1 MADLHMVHPGPLPA
15 RVRQSRDPAVRLRA
29 ADVADAPA
37 LGSLLQES
45 FPDWG
50 WTTER
55 ARAELIDGPSIRR
68 VWLAHRGDA
77 VIGTASERIVE
88 KDGSKQGEVFWV
100 GVSPASRGLGVGALV
115 TSAVLAGFAE
125 AGLSR
130 ALLDTQDD
138 KAVAIGMYLQFGF
151 IPSPRSEAEEVMWS
165 QLVSAITSRRD
176 RPSGQASA
184 ASGQAAAGAGP
195 GAA

>member
-1 MADLHMVHPGPLPA
+1 MADLHMVHPGPLPT
-15 RVRQSRDPAVRLRA
+15 RVRQSRDPAVRLRPAGGTDA
-29 ADVADAPA
+29 AA
-37 LGSLLQES
+37 LGGLLQES

-50 WTTER
+50 WTADR
-55 ARAELIDGPSIRR
+55 AEAELIHGQGIRR

-88 KDGSKQGEVFWV
+88 SGRSSEGEVFWV
-100 GVSPASRGLGVGALV
+100 AVSPASRGLGVGALV

-138 KAVAIGMYLQFGF
+138 KVVAIGMYLQFGF

-176 RPSGQASA
+176 RPA
-184 ASGQAAAGAGP
+184 GQAAAGSGP

>member
-1 MADLHMVHPGPLPA
+1 MADLHMVHPGPLPT
-15 RVRQSRDPAVRLRA
+15 RVRQPRDPAVKLRA
-29 ADVADAPA
+29 GVAADAPA

-55 ARAELIDGPSIRR
+55 ARAELIDGCSIRK
-68 VWLAHRGDA
+68 VWLAHRGDV
-77 VIGTASERIVE
+77 VIGTASERIVSS
-88 KDGSKQGEVFWV
+88 DGGRQGEVFWV
-100 GVSPASRGLGVGALV
+100 AVSPASRGLGVGALV

-138 KAVAIGMYLQFGF
+138 KVVAIGMYLQFGF
-151 IPSPRSEAEEVMWS
+151 IPTPRSEAEEVVWS

-176 RPSGQASA
+176 RPPGRASA
-184 ASGQAAAGAGP
+184 DAGP

>member
-15 RVRQSRDPAVRLRA
+15 RVRESRDPAIRLRA
-29 ADVADAPA
+29 AGAADAPA

-45 FPDWG
+45 FPDWD
-50 WTTER
+50 WTAER

-68 VWLAHRGDA
+68 VWLAHCGEA
-77 VIGTASERIVE
+77 VIGTATERIVE

-100 GVSPASRGLGVGALV
+100 AVSPASRGLGVGALV

-176 RPSGQASA
+176 RPA
-184 ASGQAAAGAGP
+184 GQAAAGSGP

>member
-15 RVRQSRDPAVRLRA
+15 RVRESRDPAIRLRA
-29 ADVADAPA
+29 AGAADAPA

-45 FPDWG
+45 FPDWD
-50 WTTER
+50 WTAER

-68 VWLAHRGDA
+68 VWLAHCGEA
-77 VIGTASERIVE
+77 VIGTATERIVE

-100 GVSPASRGLGVGALV
+100 AVSPASRGLGVGALV

-151 IPSPRSEAEEVMWS
+151 IPSPRSEAEEVIWS
-165 QLVSAITSRRD
+165 RLVSSITSRRV
-176 RPSGQASA
+176 RPPGQAS
-184 ASGQAAAGAGP
+184 AGAGP